1 METTDLPLNVTEGDV
16 SPFSFAGCVVIVAVF
31 SLISTLTMVGN
42 GLVVWLVLTTKRM
55 RTVTN
60 YFLVNLSL
68 GDMLSVFQII
78 PNVYYA
84 INNDWVFELAY
95 CKFSQFFTA
104 FGISLSVLTFTGLT
118 ADRYIAIKYPLRPRS
133 RPATILCII
142 GCIWVVSFLIGLPGL
157 VAAKISLVL
166 PQEFENGSDNSNTS
180 FTIVS
185 LESTNATDD
194 LRVRRACTYDW
205 APEWGI
211 AYDVALFILMYI
223 LPLTILFATYIPITV
238 KLWSDRGLGEVTRA
252 QIEGIKSKRRVVKM
266 LIAVMVIFAICWLP
280 YQLFFLTLHAP
291 IDHEHPS
298 LPVIFICCYGLAMSN
313 SMYNPIVYCIMNR
326 RFRDGFLNAISCCP
340 FVKHYRRKC
349 QRTRF
354 HRNFQTLIV
363 SSDVEHAP
371 LPGQLSQ
378 KYNRKVPQK
387 HQTTNSAMA

>member
-326 RFRDGFLNAISCCP
+326 SCLFTRRFEQVCP
-340 FVKHYRRKC
+340 FTVNRYR
-349 QRTRF
+349 
-354 HRNFQTLIV
+354 
-363 SSDVEHAP
+363 P
-371 LPGQLSQ
+371 L
-378 KYNRKVPQK
+378 
-387 HQTTNSAMA
+387 

>member
-16 SPFSFAGCVVIVAVF
+16 SPFSFAGCVVIVVVF

-166 PQEFENGSDNSNTS
+166 PQEFENGSDNSNTN
-180 FTIVS
+180 FTIFS

-313 SMYNPIVYCIMNR
+313 SMYNPIVYCIMNQSQICK
-326 RFRDGFLNAISCCP
+326 LPIYAP
-340 FVKHYRRKC
+340 F
-349 QRTRF
+349 
-354 HRNFQTLIV
+354 
-363 SSDVEHAP
+363 
-371 LPGQLSQ
+371 
-378 KYNRKVPQK
+378 
-387 HQTTNSAMA
+387 